1 MKISLRTKLLLRLR
15 PMLRFVKTRILHV
28 NDSPER
34 IAKGLAIGVFIAYL
48 PVMGLQMMLA
58 WITASLLKANRMVA
72 VLGVWVSNAATA
84 VFVYYPAYR
93 LGRLILKMR
102 PSKPELNPEQM
113 DHLFDETL
121 SLYRLLTEFHTQ
133 AFWKDVTSTAM
144 NIGLE
149 MLVGGVILGFI
160 AAGLAHSVSLRL
172 ISYYRQRKQAKKQRR
187 LSSC

>member
-149 MLVGGVILGFI
+149 MLVRGVILG
-160 AAGLAHSVSLRL
+160 LSQRL
-172 ISYYRQRKQAKKQRR
+172 GPLLYPCGFFLLPTTKKQAKKTTAP
-187 LSSC
+187 